1 MDADFQTHYLLAEE
15 AYGAG
20 DFQKARRISY
30 ELLNQLESM
39 LDSEQEQE
47 ALLAWRACVALL
59 AGHIELYG
67 FQDPAQAKHFYE
79 LVLASKPQD
88 TLQEL
93 AEQGLER
100 TRSDQESV
108 TGTEP
113 MADPVEGPST
123 ESEAATASLTLIADP
138 FLSAAS
144 RPVNSVETTVV
155 TTAMPWLSNGQ
166 SNDDPEPSPSSRND
180 GITQPL
186 PDPELEP
193 VPQSI
198 SDPLPETTSA
208 ITALDSGQSHAD
220 PEPSPS
226 SRNDGITL
234 PLPQPELKPVPQ
246 SISDPLPETT
256 SAITALDSGQS
267 HADPEPS
274 PSSRNDGI
282 TEPLPQ
288 PEADNELVES
298 SVAEFS
304 TTETQTSSDPEV
316 SDEIRTRL
324 EAGSLVVR
332 LQDLA
337 LKPTETS
344 SKGHQARDRWLW
356 LRTALRRS

>member
-88 TLQEL
+88 TLREL

-123 ESEAATASLTLIADP
+123 ESVASAASLTLIADP

-166 SNDDPEPSPSSRND
+166 SHDDPEPSPSSRND
-180 GITQPL
+180 GITQ
-186 PDPELEP
+186 
-193 VPQSI
+193 
-198 SDPLPETTSA
+198 
-208 ITALDSGQSHAD
+208 
-220 PEPSPS
+220 
-226 SRNDGITL
+226 

-267 HADPEPS
+267 HDDPEPS

>member
-88 TLQEL
+88 TLREL

-123 ESEAATASLTLIADP
+123 ESVASAASLTLIADP

-186 PDPELEP
+186 P
-193 VPQSI
+193 
-198 SDPLPETTSA
+198 
-208 ITALDSGQSHAD
+208 
-220 PEPSPS
+220 
-226 SRNDGITL
+226 
-234 PLPQPELKPVPQ
+234 QPELKPVPQ

-267 HADPEPS
+267 HDDPEPS

>member
-123 ESEAATASLTLIADP
+123 ESVASAASLTLIADP

-166 SNDDPEPSPSSRND
+166 SHDDPEPSPSSRND

-208 ITALDSGQSHAD
+208 ITALDSGQSHD
-220 PEPSPS
+220 
-226 SRNDGITL
+226 
-234 PLPQPELKPVPQ
+234 
-246 SISDPLPETT
+246 
-256 SAITALDSGQS
+256 
-267 HADPEPS
+267 DPEPS

-337 LKPTETS
+337 VKPTVTS
-344 SKGHQARDRWLW
+344 SEGHQARDRWLW
-356 LRTALRRS
+356 LRKALGRS

>member
-123 ESEAATASLTLIADP
+123 ESVASAASLTLIADP

-208 ITALDSGQSHAD
+208 ITALDSGQS
-220 PEPSPS
+220 
-226 SRNDGITL
+226 ND
-234 PLPQPELKPVPQ
+234 
-246 SISDPLPETT
+246 
-256 SAITALDSGQS
+256 
-267 HADPEPS
+267 DPEPS

>member
-123 ESEAATASLTLIADP
+123 ESVASAASLTLIADP

-144 RPVNSVETTVV
+144 KPVNSVETTVV

-186 PDPELEP
+186 P
-193 VPQSI
+193 
-198 SDPLPETTSA
+198 
-208 ITALDSGQSHAD
+208 
-220 PEPSPS
+220 
-226 SRNDGITL
+226 
-234 PLPQPELKPVPQ
+234 QPELKPVPQ

-267 HADPEPS
+267 HDDPEPS

>member
-88 TLQEL
+88 TLREL

-123 ESEAATASLTLIADP
+123 ESVASAASLTLIADP

-166 SNDDPEPSPSSRND
+166 SHDDPEPSPSSRND

-208 ITALDSGQSHAD
+208 ITALDSGQSHD
-220 PEPSPS
+220 
-226 SRNDGITL
+226 
-234 PLPQPELKPVPQ
+234 
-246 SISDPLPETT
+246 
-256 SAITALDSGQS
+256 
-267 HADPEPS
+267 DPEPS

>member
-123 ESEAATASLTLIADP
+123 ESVASAASLTLIADP

-198 SDPLPETTSA
+198 NDPLPKTTSA
-208 ITALDSGQSHAD
+208 ITALDSGQSHD
-220 PEPSPS
+220 
-226 SRNDGITL
+226 
-234 PLPQPELKPVPQ
+234 
-246 SISDPLPETT
+246 
-256 SAITALDSGQS
+256 
-267 HADPEPS
+267 DPEPS

>member
-144 RPVNSVETTVV
+144 KPVNSVETTVV

-208 ITALDSGQSHAD
+208 ITALDSGQSHD
-220 PEPSPS
+220 
-226 SRNDGITL
+226 
-234 PLPQPELKPVPQ
+234 
-246 SISDPLPETT
+246 
-256 SAITALDSGQS
+256 
-267 HADPEPS
+267 DPEPS

>member
-88 TLQEL
+88 TLREL

-123 ESEAATASLTLIADP
+123 ESVASAASLTLIADP

-166 SNDDPEPSPSSRND
+166 SHDDPEPSPSSRND

-208 ITALDSGQSHAD
+208 ITALDSGQSHD
-220 PEPSPS
+220 
-226 SRNDGITL
+226 
-234 PLPQPELKPVPQ
+234 
-246 SISDPLPETT
+246 
-256 SAITALDSGQS
+256 
-267 HADPEPS
+267 DPEPS

-332 LQDLA
+332 VQDLA

>member
-88 TLQEL
+88 TLREL

-123 ESEAATASLTLIADP
+123 ESVASAASLTLIADP

-208 ITALDSGQSHAD
+208 ITALDSGQSHD
-220 PEPSPS
+220 
-226 SRNDGITL
+226 
-234 PLPQPELKPVPQ
+234 
-246 SISDPLPETT
+246 
-256 SAITALDSGQS
+256 
-267 HADPEPS
+267 DPEPS

>member
-88 TLQEL
+88 TLREL

-113 MADPVEGPST
+113 MADPVESPST
-123 ESEAATASLTLIADP
+123 ESVASAASLTLIADP

-166 SNDDPEPSPSSRND
+166 SNDDPEPSSSSRND

-208 ITALDSGQSHAD
+208 ITALDSGQSHD
-220 PEPSPS
+220 
-226 SRNDGITL
+226 
-234 PLPQPELKPVPQ
+234 
-246 SISDPLPETT
+246 
-256 SAITALDSGQS
+256 
-267 HADPEPS
+267 DPEPS

>member
-123 ESEAATASLTLIADP
+123 ESVASAASLTLIADP

-208 ITALDSGQSHAD
+208 ITALDSGQSHD
-220 PEPSPS
+220 
-226 SRNDGITL
+226 
-234 PLPQPELKPVPQ
+234 
-246 SISDPLPETT
+246 
-256 SAITALDSGQS
+256 
-267 HADPEPS
+267 DPEPS

>member
-1 MDADFQTHYLLAEE
+1 MDADFQKHYLLAEE

-208 ITALDSGQSHAD
+208 ITALDSGQSHD
-220 PEPSPS
+220 
-226 SRNDGITL
+226 
-234 PLPQPELKPVPQ
+234 
-246 SISDPLPETT
+246 
-256 SAITALDSGQS
+256 
-267 HADPEPS
+267 DPEPS

>member
-123 ESEAATASLTLIADP
+123 ESVASAASLTLIADP

-166 SNDDPEPSPSSRND
+166 SHDDPEPSPSSRND

-208 ITALDSGQSHAD
+208 ITALDSGQSHD
-220 PEPSPS
+220 
-226 SRNDGITL
+226 
-234 PLPQPELKPVPQ
+234 
-246 SISDPLPETT
+246 
-256 SAITALDSGQS
+256 
-267 HADPEPS
+267 DPEPS